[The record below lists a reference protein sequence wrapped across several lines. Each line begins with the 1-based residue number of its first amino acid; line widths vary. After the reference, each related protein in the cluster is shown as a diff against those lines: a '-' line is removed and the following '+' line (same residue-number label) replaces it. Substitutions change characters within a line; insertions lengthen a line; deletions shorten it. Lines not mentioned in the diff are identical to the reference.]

1 MNISG
6 LTINIPI
13 KAEPDAILVRDNGAI
28 DATAISIHGWVIRR
42 SNDPDSY
49 ERGMS
54 GSQDNTH
61 VVVQNNTLD
70 QLYGNSF
77 AMRLQYCTRLVDQ
90 NEITQAGGSFV

>member
-1 MNISG
+1 
-6 LTINIPI
+6 
-13 KAEPDAILVRDNGAI
+13 
-28 DATAISIHGWVIRR
+28 
-42 SNDPDSY
+42 
-49 ERGMS
+49 MS